1 MDQFAL
7 SYEYLIR
14 RVYQCGR
21 YGVAGANADEYR
33 RLERTHN
40 YLKNNKSKVKS
51 EDIFKYG
58 FECGQ
63 ITAYIRGAIEKFR
76 NDFFQNLSNE
86 EKIKIDEI
94 LVTLIDGKLDVIQ
107 KSITDAEKIMLDH
120 NLKP

>member
-1 MDQFAL
+1 MNQLAL

-14 RVYQCGR
+14 RVYQCER

-40 YLKNNKSKVKS
+40 YLKDNKYKVKP

-63 ITAYIRGAIEKFR
+63 ITAFIRGAIEKFR
-76 NDFFQNLSNE
+76 NDFSENLSNQ
-86 EKIKIDEI
+86 EKMKIDEI
-94 LVTLIDGKLDVIQ
+94 LGTLIDGKLDAIE

-120 NLKP
+120 NVTL

>member
-21 YGVAGANADEYR
+21 HGVAGANADAYR
-33 RLERTHN
+33 RLERAHN
-40 YLKNNKSKVKS
+40 YLKDNKSKVKS

-63 ITAYIRGAIEKFR
+63 ITAFIRSAVEKFR
-76 NDFFQNLSNE
+76 SDFSENLSTK
-86 EKIKIDEI
+86 EKLKIDEI
-94 LVTLIDGKLDVIQ
+94 LVSLIDGKLEVIQ
-107 KSITDAEKIMLDH
+107 KSISDAEKIMIDH
-120 NLKP
+120 NLKL